1 MKRIISTILIIFLA
15 LPCFAGN
22 VLQQQDELKL
32 IQTHFSKT
40 YVPVKSDS
48 VYLIKEDYQV
58 YLEKG
63 DSLYGR
69 FTETFNDIKKSNI
82 PNKQLNLKYLGLLLN
97 KLNTVIGV
105 QDSSFNNQMFT
116 NAGLSK
122 IIIDDSDYV
131 KLTPK
136 VKEYINSSNI
146 MIFK

>member
-1 MKRIISTILIIFLA
+1 MKKLIIFVLFLLIA
-15 LPCFAGN
+15 NPVFAGN

-82 PNKQLNLKYLGLLLN
+82 P
-97 KLNTVIGV
+97 I
-105 QDSSFNNQMFT
+105 
-116 NAGLSK
+116 
-122 IIIDDSDYV
+122 
-131 KLTPK
+131 
-136 VKEYINSSNI
+136 
-146 MIFK
+146 